1 MARTTEQWEAHL
13 GAQVRAERM
22 RRDLTQAQLARAAN
36 VSAPSISA
44 LENGAGSRLATVIAV
59 ARALDREPWL
69 EDFAALGDVS
79 PLAMLRASQS
89 AEPPRRRARGTG
101 SV

>member
-13 GAQVRAERM
+13 GAQVRTERL

-36 VSAPSISA
+36 VSVPSISA
-44 LENGAGSRLATVIAV
+44 LENGAGSRVATLIGV
-59 ARALDREPWL
+59 ARALGRQEWL
-69 EDFAALGDVS
+69 EGFAPLEDVS

-89 AEPPRRRARGTG
+89 AEPARRRASGTG